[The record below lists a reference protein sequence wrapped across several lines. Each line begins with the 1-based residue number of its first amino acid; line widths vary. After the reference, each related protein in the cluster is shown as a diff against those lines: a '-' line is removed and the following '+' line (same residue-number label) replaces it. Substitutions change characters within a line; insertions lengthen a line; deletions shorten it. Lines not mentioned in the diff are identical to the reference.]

1 MQTLN
6 ANVSLSSSSTINSTN
21 NSISTILSE
30 CTRTTKYTG
39 TRCVESLQSCFND
52 GQNTSDIIYISNSHQ
67 NDQSQLESDIESIVF
82 ALESLI
88 QPSDECRAKVVLF
101 LCLNTFG
108 LCGEDG
114 IEYGPSSAYCY
125 DVRDNVCES
134 EWREA
139 NNLLESIGE
148 PPLPDC
154 SSFTDEGLVCNLQE
168 CEFGNNSSTP
178 LY

>member
-1 MQTLN
+1 M
-6 ANVSLSSSSTINSTN
+6 NVH
-21 NSISTILSE
+21 
-30 CTRTTKYTG
+30 
-39 TRCVESLQSCFND
+39 VQ
-52 GQNTSDIIYISNSHQ
+52 Q
-67 NDQSQLESDIESIVF
+67 NDQSQLESDIDSILF

-88 QPSDECRAKVVLF
+88 QPSDECRAKVVPF

-139 NNLLESIGE
+139 NDLLESIGD

-154 SSFTDEGLVCNLQE
+154 SSFTDEGLVCNLRSVSFNLLWYHTMCIE
-168 CEFGNNSSTP
+168 CYVIYSNIYDHVYNN
-178 LY
+178 